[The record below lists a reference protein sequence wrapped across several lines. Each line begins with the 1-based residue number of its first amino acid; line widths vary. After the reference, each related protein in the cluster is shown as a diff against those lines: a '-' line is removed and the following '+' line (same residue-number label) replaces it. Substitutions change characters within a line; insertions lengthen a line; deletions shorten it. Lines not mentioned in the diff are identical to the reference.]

1 MRELSILYIDD
12 DAISRE
18 VVKIILEKI
27 MVFNQVTYFED
38 SRDFMEKIRNLPTVP
53 AIIFVALQ
61 VKPIN
66 GYEMLATIRQ
76 DPIYD
81 DTKIIAVTAYVMVG
95 DVEKMQQTGFTGLI
109 SKPIIHR
116 IFPALFNKILAGE
129 SVWYIS

>member
-12 DAISRE
+12 DTISRE

-27 MVFNQVTYFED
+27 MGFEQVAYFED
-38 SRDFMEKIRNLPTVP
+38 SRNFMEKIQNLPTVP
-53 AIIFVALQ
+53 AVIFVALQ
-61 VKPIN
+61 VKPVD
-66 GYEMLATIRQ
+66 GYEMLATIRR
-76 DPIYD
+76 DPTYD

-95 DVEKMQQTGFTGLI
+95 DVERMQKAGFTGLI